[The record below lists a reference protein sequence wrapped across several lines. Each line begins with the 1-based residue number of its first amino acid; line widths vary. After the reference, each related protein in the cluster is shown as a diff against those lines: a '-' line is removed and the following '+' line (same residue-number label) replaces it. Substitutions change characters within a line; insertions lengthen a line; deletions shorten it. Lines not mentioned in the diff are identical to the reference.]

1 MRRDMPTDSRP
12 RKMRRGH
19 PRQNAASGT
28 TIHFPGYVQKFKAD
42 AAIKL
47 QDEQNAYRDAWAR
60 QQAASGYRGGYGG
73 GYGGGGG
80 GGYQKPDTTKIQA
93 ALAQQRDSAINALPG
108 YLSQYN
114 AGINKIGTE
123 NAALTKGYGD
133 QINGIMRQL
142 QQQAG
147 SQQQM
152 LRGDIGSNGGDMG
165 AINAQANQ
173 DRLALSNMAGAGNS
187 YNLRLAQIMGAATAD
202 RQAMGAG
209 INQASRSGIDQN
221 YMQALIQ
228 ILGMG

>member
-12 RKMRRGH
+12 RMRGGRG
-19 PRQNAASGT
+19 PSGT

-60 QQAASGYRGGYGG
+60 QQAASGYGYGG
-73 GYGGGGG
+73 GGYGYGGGGG

-114 AGINKIGTE
+114 AGIKKIGTE

-142 QQQAG
+142 QRQAG

-152 LRGDIGSNGGDMG
+152 LQGDIGSNGGDMS

-173 DRLALSNMAGAGNS
+173 DRLALSNMAGAGNA

-202 RQAMGAG
+202 RQGMGAG

-221 YMQALIQ
+221 YMQALMQ